1 MTFAAR
7 TLGYLA
13 DPLTPTFVVNVGS
26 DSNLG
31 PKSSTFYM
39 DGWCPYTVAGP
50 APTGSIY
57 PSTSMGSKSSG
68 NPGIGTLVITAAWSS
83 GDTTTNANAYYV
95 AVVGNVTSGITA
107 MSVAGTN
114 IGGTATYTYDST
126 NNITRVSFS
135 RTDATSLFAGATVT
149 VVVS

>member
-7 TLGYLA
+7 TLGYLSNIS
-13 DPLTPTFVVNVGS
+13 PTFVVNVGS
-26 DSNLG
+26 GDNLG
-31 PKSSTFYM
+31 PKSSPFYM
-39 DGWCPYTVAGP
+39 DGWCPYTIAGP
-50 APTGSIY
+50 APLGSVY
-57 PSTSMGSKSSG
+57 PSASIGSVSG
-68 NPGIGTLVITAAWSS
+68 TPGIGSLVIVAAWSS
-83 GDTTTNANAYYV
+83 GDTTSNANAYYV
-95 AVVGNVTSGITA
+95 AVTGNVSSGIAA

-126 NNITRVSFS
+126 NNITRVSFA

>member
-7 TLGYLA
+7 TLGYLSNIS
-13 DPLTPTFVVNVGS
+13 PTFVVNVGS

-31 PKSSTFYM
+31 PKSTTFYM

-50 APTGSIY
+50 APSGSIY
-57 PSTSMGSKSSG
+57 PSTSMGSVSG
-68 NPGIGTLVITAAWSS
+68 TPGIGSLVIVAAWSS
-83 GDTTTNANAYYV
+83 GTTTANADTYYV
-95 AVVGNVTSGITA
+95 AVTGNVSSGITA

-126 NNITRVSFS
+126 NNITRVSFA
-135 RTDATSLFAGATVT
+135 RADATSLFAGATVT